1 MIARFIELAFLCY
14 TIPLLYEDGL
24 FSARRWVK
32 HSYVDWGHP
41 KEVNV
46 EMIFLTV

>member
-1 MIARFIELAFLCY
+1 MARFIELAFLCY

-32 HSYVDWGHP
+32 SSYVDWHP

-46 EMIFLTV
+46 EMIILTV